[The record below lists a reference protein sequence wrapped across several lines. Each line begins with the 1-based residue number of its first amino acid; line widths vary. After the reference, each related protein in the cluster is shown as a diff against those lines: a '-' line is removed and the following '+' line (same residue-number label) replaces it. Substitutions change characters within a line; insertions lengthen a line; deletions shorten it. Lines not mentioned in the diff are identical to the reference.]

1 MPGGVSV
8 HTPADRLSGGPR
20 PRGEVLSGKCA
31 TGCDHPV
38 MSRGEVADQDVEM
51 HASRCRCAARRVI
64 PGGAALKRKP
74 LAMRG
79 WLQRHPAWIPLY
91 RCAAEQSG
99 PQGRQGLRIGAVQ
112 HDLAYLPDHAV
123 IVIAHEPMMTGQ
135 APEVG
140 TCASGR

>member
-1 MPGGVSV
+1 
-8 HTPADRLSGGPR
+8 
-20 PRGEVLSGKCA
+20 
-31 TGCDHPV
+31 

-64 PGGAALKRKP
+64 PGGAALKGKP

-91 RCAAEQSG
+91 LCPAEQPG
-99 PQGRQGLRIGAVQ
+99 PEGRQGLRIGAVQ
-112 HDLAYLPDHAV
+112 HDLAYLLDHAV

-135 APEVG
+135 APEAE